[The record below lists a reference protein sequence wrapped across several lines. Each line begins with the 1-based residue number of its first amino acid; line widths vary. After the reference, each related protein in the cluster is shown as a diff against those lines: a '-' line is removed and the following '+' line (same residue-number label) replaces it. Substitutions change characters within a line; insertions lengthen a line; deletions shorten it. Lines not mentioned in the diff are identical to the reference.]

1 MTFRTSAMLAALLI
15 APSLAAAQGSPVAD
29 AFRANEAEMAKNL
42 VGAAETMPAAKYGY
56 KPTAAQMTFGAVAAH
71 LAQGNDL
78 FCGAIGGVKA
88 PTRSK
93 IAPTD
98 SKDVLVARLKET
110 FAFCDQALAKLD
122 DSKLG
127 EEIPMFGRT
136 MTRAAVIIMTA
147 GDWEDH
153 YSQWANYLR
162 LNGLLPPTA
171 KKGGM

>member
-1 MTFRTSAMLAALLI
+1 MTFRTSALLAALLV
-15 APSLAAAQGSPVAD
+15 APALAAAQGSPVAD
-29 AFRANEAEMAKNL
+29 AFRADEAEMAKNL
-42 VGAAETMPAAKYGY
+42 VAAAETMPAADYGF
-56 KPTAAQMTFGAVAAH
+56 KPTPAQMPFGQVATH

-88 PTRSK
+88 PTRTK
-93 IAPTD
+93 VAPTD

-110 FAFCDQALAKLD
+110 FAFCDQALAHFD

-127 EEIPMFGRT
+127 EELPMFGGK
-136 MTRAAVIIMTA
+136 MTRAAIIIMTA

-162 LNGLLPPTA
+162 LKGLLPPTA
-171 KKGGM
+171 KKP